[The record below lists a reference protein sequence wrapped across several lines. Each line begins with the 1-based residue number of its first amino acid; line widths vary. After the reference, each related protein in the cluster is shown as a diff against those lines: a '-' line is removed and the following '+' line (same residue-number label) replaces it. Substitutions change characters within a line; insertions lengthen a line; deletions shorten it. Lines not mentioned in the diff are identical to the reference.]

1 MSKLFFNFK
10 FWAYLNFQHYKD
22 CIILNKKQ
30 TKALCDF
37 IYESNRED
45 KEKLLEII
53 NLKLDLKS
61 KINLIKRILS
71 ELEKGSKH

>member
-1 MSKLFFNFK
+1 MSKLFFYFR

-45 KEKLLEII
+45 KERLLEII
-53 NLKLDLKS
+53 K
-61 KINLIKRILS
+61 
-71 ELEKGSKH
+71 

>member
-1 MSKLFFNFK
+1 MSKLFFYFR

-30 TKALCDF
+30 TKELCDF

-45 KEKLLEII
+45 KERLLEII
-53 NLKLDLKS
+53 K
-61 KINLIKRILS
+61 
-71 ELEKGSKH
+71 